1 MFVTPFHLIKAI
13 TVNSLK
19 NDAGWVS
26 INQAVQRKNGTQ
38 ILIKRCRLALFHVN
52 PKVSHSLSVQLQ
64 KEKIFE
70 QFKSKSKF
78 VFHVKLIIFALLNIL
93 AYICFSG
100 GTIKAEKIPSHKI
113 NHLLMF

>member
-78 VFHVKLIIFALLNIL
+78 VFHVKLNTFAVMNIRIQCNWQAASL
-93 AYICFSG
+93 MLITVHSTKLTIC
-100 GTIKAEKIPSHKI
+100 
-113 NHLLMF
+113 